1 MPKPEWGVKRTC
13 PNCDE
18 RFYDLQKEPIVCPEC
33 GETYDVDAHGKVS
46 VTRERRAPVKAR
58 VVDEDLVDDE
68 DVVDDEEDEDEAL
81 LGDDED
87 DEEPASPTLSDEE
100 DDVDEAVPFKEPGL
114 IDEDEEEDDEDVDLD
129 EDDDEVADDD
139 DDLDDVPGKG
149 NS

>member
-46 VTRERRAPVKAR
+46 ATRERRAPVKAAA
-58 VVDEDLVDDE
+58 DEEDLVDDE
-68 DVVDDEEDEDEAL
+68 DVDADEEDEAL

-87 DEEPASPTLSDEE
+87 DEEPASPTLSDEDE
-100 DDVDEAVPFKEPGL
+100 DEDAAVPFKEAGL
-114 IDEDEEEDDEDVDLD
+114 V
-129 EDDDEVADDD
+129 DDDERRR
-139 DDLDDVPGKG
+139 PR
-149 NS
+149 